1 MHAPIDFADVPRAI
15 LNIKRAV
22 GELAKI
28 SPFIV

>member
-28 SPFIV
+28 